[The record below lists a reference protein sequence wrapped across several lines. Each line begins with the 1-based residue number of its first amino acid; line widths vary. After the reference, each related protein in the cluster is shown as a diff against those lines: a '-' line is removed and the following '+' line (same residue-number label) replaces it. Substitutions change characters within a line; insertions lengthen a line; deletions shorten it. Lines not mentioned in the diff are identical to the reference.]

1 MTDNKNK
8 ERDPIS
14 GIETTGHEWDGI
26 KELNNPAPRW
36 WLWVFILTVI
46 WSAGYWVVYPAWP
59 TIEGATKGLW
69 GWTQYTHLKEKQAE
83 ILSRQEAFLQK
94 LESTDLEDVS
104 KDPALYEFARLGGA
118 VMFKEN
124 CVACH
129 NSGGQGRKGY
139 PNLNDDDWLFGGK
152 LSDIYKTIKVGIRS
166 GHPDTL
172 GTQMPAFGKDG
183 LLQREQ
189 VLAVAEFVEKMH
201 FGDKAEQS
209 PAYEIGAKIYAE
221 QCSVCHG
228 NKGQGSRELGAPSLS
243 DNIWLYGNKRQDIIE
258 SISASHAGVMPMWE
272 NRLDEN
278 AIKLLSIY
286 VHSLGG
292 GEQ

>member
-26 KELNNPAPRW
+26 EELNNPAPRW

-83 ILSRQEAFLQK
+83 ILSRQKAFLQK

-124 CVACH
+124 CTACH

-209 PAYEIGAKIYAE
+209 PAYQIGAKIYAE

-228 NKGQGSRELGAPSLS
+228 NKGEGSRELGAPRLN
-243 DNIWLYGNKRQDIIE
+243 DNIWLYGNKRQDIVD